1 MDSFN
6 KIEVTSSGRPKLFT
20 NEVTFLMEKAARIRS
35 NNKDMTYFQ
44 AKNVNNIP
52 KTLDAGN
59 IMITSHGIVYDDIV
73 NNNNAY
79 RLPYQNVI
87 SVETISKGIF
97 SKTYKTII
105 MLKAL
110 NWSCQACT
118 YINDSQSENCKMC
131 GTKRSADKNVSYE
144 PMDIKI
150 TLKDGDTRDITNK
163 IEEAMKKKIYEKDL
177 NNNNYNNHG
186 TNNNNNNNNKKS
198 TFSTRN
204 AGVAGIIR
212 MQDRKQRETKQK
224 TTEAFGDLDAL
235 MSLAEDM
242 VHLTER
248 YSNDLKQRTI
258 KKGRVDDDDDD
269 DKRSNN
275 VDNETK
281 EFVSILNTM
290 GITNPVTKSVA
301 GSLFEEQL
309 SRQIFE
315 FIEIPLRK
323 TPGNMLQ
330 LTDVYCM
337 YNRAR
342 GTTLISPDEL
352 HEACNM
358 FQQLHLPACL
368 RTLESGVL
376 VLQLKK
382 DGVSDEKMDYE
393 IGLNILKLMQ
403 EEGEG
408 DSFGGSITTTTYSMK
423 LNLPLVLALGQLE
436 NAEKL
441 GMICRDE
448 IMEQI
453 TFYPVQIF
461 DTFCKL
467 NVAKK

>member
-1 MDSFN
+1 
-6 KIEVTSSGRPKLFT
+6 
-20 NEVTFLMEKAARIRS
+20 
-35 NNKDMTYFQ
+35 
-44 AKNVNNIP
+44 
-52 KTLDAGN
+52 
-59 IMITSHGIVYDDIV
+59 
-73 NNNNAY
+73 
-79 RLPYQNVI
+79 
-87 SVETISKGIF
+87 
-97 SKTYKTII
+97 
-105 MLKAL
+105 
-110 NWSCQACT
+110 
-118 YINDSQSENCKMC
+118 
-131 GTKRSADKNVSYE
+131 
-144 PMDIKI
+144 
-150 TLKDGDTRDITNK
+150 
-163 IEEAMKKKIYEKDL
+163 
-177 NNNNYNNHG
+177 
-186 TNNNNNNNNKKS
+186 
-198 TFSTRN
+198 
-204 AGVAGIIR
+204 

-315 FIEIPLRK
+315 FIEMPLRK